1 MAKRKNE
8 DAPFGDE
15 YQQIIEQN
23 KRRKELGVDE
33 YGERIKVP
41 SKIVAN
47 KSGNAAK
54 KASTQMR
61 EATSKKRTARQTALK
76 KWREEFKR
84 TGQIPAS
91 PTR

>member
-1 MAKRKNE
+1 MAKKS
-8 DAPFGDE
+8 DSPFGDE
-15 YQQIIEQN
+15 YQEIIEQN

-33 YGERIKVP
+33 TGERIKVP

-54 KASTQMR
+54 KASTALR
-61 EATSKKRTARQTALK
+61 KKTAAKKTARLEALK
-76 KWREEFKR
+76 FIKK
-84 TGQIPAS
+84 TGKIPAS